1 MYLSPVTEE
10 TKKIL
15 NSQFKQLSVSI
26 SQDIPKTPLQLQL
39 QLQLVSDSINQEQR
53 YIEFLLFAIC
63 MITIDFI
70 YFIKFINSFKFLCG
84 ILH

>member
-26 SQDIPKTPLQLQL
+26 SQDIPKTPLQL

>member
-39 QLQLVSDSINQEQR
+39 QLESDSNNPEQR
-53 YIEFLLFAIC
+53 
-63 MITIDFI
+63 
-70 YFIKFINSFKFLCG
+70 
-84 ILH
+84 